1 MGSLE
6 IRTRIRKRAD
16 MSTLKCKGS
25 LQFKGRDSLHAY
37 KIALLTPYG
46 GKNLGDAAIQEAVIA
61 NIRKRYPSA
70 HIYLITLWPENTTK
84 LHGVS
89 SFPITT
95 LAIPYYA
102 SGLSIRNSRGNDA
115 DTPMA
120 VRCDLLSRAKSAIKR
135 SSLLYTVLKLVY
147 TIAFKMPRAFCIEM
161 LHIIRAYKFLKGAT
175 LLLIS
180 GGGQLDDYWGG
191 PWGHPYALLKWG
203 LLARAVGARYIFL
216 SVGTCALESR
226 LTTCFIRYAL
236 RLATYR
242 SYRDQTSK
250 KLLEHMVFTHKDVV
264 CPDLAFS
271 YVNWRIRHQAGRS
284 NVGRVVGVSPI
295 AYLSRYSWPKKD
307 ISAYEHYFGHL
318 VRFISDLIRQG
329 YSIVFFSTD
338 SPDRKV
344 INDVVTSLANDI
356 SLNINGRIYQPHID
370 TLDDLFDQ
378 LCNVDYIVSSRLHGV
393 ILSHLLCIPVLAISY
408 DRKVDTHMTDMGLSE
423 YCLDIHN
430 LETVSLIKSFESL
443 TMNSDR
449 IKLSLKEKAADY
461 ACALKRQYD
470 FVLGM

>member
-1 MGSLE
+1 
-6 IRTRIRKRAD
+6 
-16 MSTLKCKGS
+16 MSIAKCKWH
-25 LQFKGRDSLHAY
+25 LQFTGKDPLKAY
-37 KIALLTPYG
+37 KIALMTPYG

-61 NIRKRYPSA
+61 NIRKRYPDA

-102 SGLSIRNSRGNDA
+102 SGLSIRNRHGNDA
-115 DTPMA
+115 GTPMA
-120 VRCDLLSRAKSAIKR
+120 VKYDLLSRAKSAIKR
-135 SSLLYTVLKLVY
+135 SSLLYSALKCVY
-147 TIAFKMPRAFCIEM
+147 TIACKVPRAFCIEM
-161 LHIIRAYKFLKGAT
+161 LHITRAYKFLKGAN

-191 PWGHPYALLKWG
+191 PWGHPYALFKWG
-203 LLARAVGARYIFL
+203 LLARAIGARYVFL
-216 SVGTCALESR
+216 SVGTCSLESR
-226 LTTCFIRYAL
+226 LSNFFIRYAL

-250 KLLEHMVFTHKDVV
+250 RLLEHIGFTRKDAVY
-264 CPDLAFS
+264 PDLAFS
-271 YVNWRIRHQAGRS
+271 YRNGRIMHRAGSS

-307 ISAYEHYFGHL
+307 LSAYERYFGNL

-344 INDVVTSLANDI
+344 INDVVASLAKDD
-356 SLNINGRIYQPHID
+356 SLNINGRICQPRTD
-370 TLDDLFDQ
+370 TLDDLFAQ
-378 LCNVDYIVSSRLHGV
+378 LCNVDYVVASRLHGV
-393 ILSHLLCIPVLAISY
+393 LLSHLLCIPVLAISY
-408 DRKVDTHMTDMGLSE
+408 DRKVDTHMADMGLPE
-423 YCLDIHN
+423 YCLDIHS
-430 LETVSLIKSFESL
+430 LETVSLLKSFESL
-443 TMNSDR
+443 TMNADR